1 MRACIIRK
9 YGNNDVL
16 EYTNLQPE
24 PTLHDHEIL
33 VQMKAASVN
42 PIDWKVMEGKAKM
55 VLKYKFPLVLGND
68 GAGTVVKTGK
78 DVTQFKIGDEV
89 FFRPSKTRIGTF
101 AEFCAVSEN
110 EAALK
115 PKNLNFEEAAGI
127 PLAGLTSWQ
136 ALFDYGRLE
145 KGQKVL
151 IHAGSG
157 GVGSLAVQFAKN
169 AGAFTIATCSTRN
182 IDLVKS
188 LGADQVIDYTKE
200 KFTDILKDVD
210 IVFDT
215 IGGQAKYDSFKVM
228 KPGGTLISIQSVP
241 TPKSVKDYGLNPVVE
256 MLLGI
261 LSLKSYRYARK
272 YKVNYHYL
280 FMKADGKQLNEIKN
294 LIEEGKVKPVVDR
307 VFNFDQIKEAFA
319 YQQTG
324 RARGK
329 IIIRI

>member
-16 EYTNLQPE
+16 EYNNLQAE

-68 GAGTVVKTGK
+68 GAGIVVKAGK
-78 DVTQFKIGDEV
+78 DVSKFKVGDEV
-89 FFRPSKTRIGTF
+89 FFRPSKNRIGTF
-101 AEFCAVSEN
+101 AEFCAVSEH

-115 PKNLNFEEAAGI
+115 PKNLSFEEAAGI

-169 AGAFTIATCSTRN
+169 AGAYTISTCSTRN
-182 IDLVKS
+182 VELVKS

-200 KFTDILKDVD
+200 KFTELLSDID

-215 IGGQAKYDSFKVM
+215 IGGNVKYDSFKVM
-228 KPGGTLISIQSVP
+228 KPGGSLISIQSIP
-241 TPKSVKDYGLNPVVE
+241 TPKSVKDYNLNPIVE

-261 LSLKSYRYARK
+261 LSLKSYNYAHK

-280 FMKADGKQLNEIKN
+280 FMKADGNQLNQIKN
-294 LIEEGKVKPVVDR
+294 LIEEGKVKPLIDKI
-307 VFNFDQIKEAFA
+307 FNFDQIKEAFA